1 MAALLAASAE
11 AALLLL
17 VLSVLAAVALRCGDA
32 LSLDLYDESCPE
44 AEAAVTA
51 AVRQAMA
58 NDRTVAAGLLR
69 MHFHDCF
76 VREYARKPFDEESEQ
91 FQDKTLQLLFPNSKR
106 LRGFFFQ
113 DKTPLEDPKKRSMVS
128 LKKALE

>member
-1 MAALLAASAE
+1 MAAAPPAAE

-17 VLSVLAAVALRCGDA
+17 LALLALAAVALRRGDA
-32 LSLDLYDESCPE
+32 LSLDLYDVTCPE
-44 AEAAVTA
+44 VEAAVTA

-76 VREYARKPFDEESEQ
+76 VRVIISSSYSCC
-91 FQDKTLQLLFPNSKR
+91 
-106 LRGFFFQ
+106 
-113 DKTPLEDPKKRSMVS
+113 
-128 LKKALE
+128 

>member
-1 MAALLAASAE
+1 MAAPLAASAE

-17 VLSVLAAVALRCGDA
+17 VLAAVALRCGDA

-76 VREYARKPFDEESEQ
+76 VRVR
-91 FQDKTLQLLFPNSKR
+91 R
-106 LRGFFFQ
+106 
-113 DKTPLEDPKKRSMVS
+113 
-128 LKKALE
+128 

>member
-1 MAALLAASAE
+1 MAAPLAASAE

-76 VREYARKPFDEESEQ
+76 VRVRTSIDLSPCMHCIALLSRSEIRQ
-91 FQDKTLQLLFPNSKR
+91 AGRQI
-106 LRGFFFQ
+106 
-113 DKTPLEDPKKRSMVS
+113 
-128 LKKALE
+128 

>member
-1 MAALLAASAE
+1 MAAPLAASAE

-17 VLSVLAAVALRCGDA
+17 VLAAVALSCGDA

-76 VREYARKPFDEESEQ
+76 VRVR
-91 FQDKTLQLLFPNSKR
+91 R
-106 LRGFFFQ
+106 
-113 DKTPLEDPKKRSMVS
+113 
-128 LKKALE
+128 

>member
-1 MAALLAASAE
+1 MAAPAASAE
-11 AALLLL
+11 AVLLLL
-17 VLSVLAAVALRCGDA
+17 VLLLVLAAVALRCGDA

-76 VREYARKPFDEESEQ
+76 VRVRRFIDLSPCMHCIALLSRSEIRQ
-91 FQDKTLQLLFPNSKR
+91 AGRQI
-106 LRGFFFQ
+106 
-113 DKTPLEDPKKRSMVS
+113 
-128 LKKALE
+128 